1 MKSIATMAWALAL
14 VAGCGGDDGNTGPV
28 KIGLLTPKTG
38 ALESVGKSFER
49 VGTVAVESINAKGG
63 IDGRQIELVVTDT
76 ATDATTA
83 GAKLQ
88 TMIDAEGVI
97 AVVGPATSGE
107 VDNAW
112 PVARDNKTPIIS
124 PSSTAPFLS
133 RTSIDDQGYMFRN
146 VPDDEIQGIAMAYYL
161 TQKSTP
167 NITSVAVL
175 YEDTDYGN
183 GLKNAFKTAFEDLG
197 GTITQQ
203 VSYTQSLADVA
214 AAKTVIQQLNAQ
226 TTMVVS
232 VALEKDILKLVQAWD
247 NNGQPLIQGMKF
259 FMTDGA
265 RSNGFLTAAPA
276 SARTMCGT
284 APTYPEN
291 GLAYTTFQQAY
302 DAKYM
307 DSVGAQVY
315 APNVW
320 DAFHVI
326 AAAAVQQSRTYPSD
340 ELGGEHLRDALTD
353 VSRGGQQFQAGEWRD
368 LIAAIRSGND
378 VDYDG
383 ASGPADFDVVGQAVG
398 PYEVWC
404 VSADGSKFDQALFL
418 NASDIQALAKP

>member
-14 VAGCGGDDGNTGPV
+14 IAGCGGDDGNTGPV

-38 ALESVGKSFER
+38 ALQSVGESFER

-63 IDGRQIELVVTDT
+63 IDGRQIELIVYDT

-88 TMIDAEGVI
+88 KMIDDEGVI

-112 PVARDNKTPIIS
+112 PVAASNKTPIIS

-133 RTSIDDQGYMFRN
+133 RTNIMDNGYMFRN

-161 TQKSTP
+161 TKKRPTVV
-167 NITSVAVL
+167 TSVAVL
-175 YEDTDYGN
+175 FENTEYGI

-197 GTITQQ
+197 GTISQE

-214 AAKTVIQQLNAQ
+214 AAKTVIQQLNGQ

-232 VALEKDILKLVQAWD
+232 VALEKDIVKLVQAWD
-247 NNGQPLIQGMKF
+247 NNGSPLIPGMEF

-265 RSNGFLTAAPA
+265 RSNGFIMGAPT
-276 SARTMCGT
+276 SARKMCGT
-284 APTYPEN
+284 APTYPIS
-291 GLAYTTFQQAY
+291 GLAFDTFEMAYESKYT
-302 DAKYM
+302 
-307 DSVGAQVY
+307 DSIDAQVY

-326 AAAAVQQSRTYPSD
+326 AAAAVQQTRKYPSED
-340 ELGGEHLRDALTD
+340 LGGEHLRDAITD
-353 VSRGGQQFQAGEWRD
+353 VSRDGQQFHAGQWRD
-368 LIAAIRSGND
+368 LISAIRSGND

-383 ASGPADFDVVGQAVG
+383 ASGPDNFDVVGQAVG

-404 VSADGSKFDQALFL
+404 LSDDGSKFDQALFL
-418 NASDIQALAKP
+418 NATDIQGLTQP